1 MTPARILVVEDSR
14 VVARDLQQQLERI
27 GHQVVATTPSGA
39 EAVELA
45 ATLQPQLVLMD
56 IRLEGE
62 LDGIEAAQRIRARS
76 LIPVIYLTAYADEG
90 TLARASLTEPFGY
103 LLKPFDESELHTAI
117 EMALYKSAV
126 ERRLRADERRYATTL
141 ASIADAVVATDRDAR
156 ITFLNPA
163 AERLTGWSRDEALG
177 RDVGEVCRLIDADTR
192 APIEGVVARVRGAAT
207 QVGPTAGAALVARDG
222 RELPIDDLASPIVDD
237 AGALDG
243 VVLVLRDMTERRRA
257 EEAEAL
263 REVTVRIDRAVRGSN
278 IGIWEIEMADGG
290 TERARL
296 SLSNVWEMLGYGDP
310 PPDLDPATLLHPD
323 DRAVAEHAVAAHI
336 AGELAELELE
346 HRIRHRDGTYR
357 WVLMRGVAVRDP
369 AGKVAR
375 LVGSTVDITDRKHA
389 EQRWRDAQA
398 TAVAANRAKDE
409 FLANVSHEIRTP
421 MNAILGM
428 TELVLGTPLGDGQRQ
443 SLATVRSAAT
453 SLLGTINDL
462 LDFAKIEAGKL
473 DLDPV
478 EFGLRAALGDTMR
491 ALALRAHRKGLE
503 LVCNVHPDVPDALV
517 GDVVR
522 LRQIVINLVGN
533 AIKFT
538 TEGEVIVDVAGA
550 GTGDPGHLRVAVR
563 DTGIGIPRAKQ
574 AAIFRAFEQEDT
586 STTRKYGGTG
596 LGLTIAARMIALL
609 GGEIAVD
616 SEPGH
621 GSTFTFTVRFAA
633 QPVPPVDRRRPAAR
647 PGLRALVV
655 DDNATHGALVGGWL
669 RAAQLE
675 PTVVRSGAAAL
686 DALVAA
692 RADQRPFDV
701 AVIDTRMPGTDGLA
715 LAATIR
721 ARTELAGLAVVLL
734 ATGDCP
740 ADLDHDRQLGVDA
753 RLLKPVQQ
761 DELVATIDAVTRG
774 APDGCGAATEPSPP
788 APRAERRLRILVA
801 EDNELNA
808 GLAHQLLT
816 RAGHRVTIA
825 TNGAEALAALTATH
839 YDLLLLDLHMP
850 ELDGFGVIEAIRE
863 RERTTGRRLHVIAV
877 TARSRPEDRERCLAA
892 GMDDFVPKP
901 IAAAALWSAIARVAP
916 PDLLSARTLLAACGE
931 DDTILTGICNKF
943 RARLP
948 EELGELGRALD
959 AGDLGRARDLAHRL
973 GGMAA
978 AFSDVLG
985 GLASE
990 LEDEAERG
998 EPSACAELL
1007 DELRARGD
1015 GVLACLASVTVA
1027 ALRER
1032 RSVPA

>member
-1 MTPARILVVEDSR
+1 
-14 VVARDLQQQLERI
+14 
-27 GHQVVATTPSGA
+27 
-39 EAVELA
+39 
-45 ATLQPQLVLMD
+45 
-56 IRLEGE
+56 
-62 LDGIEAAQRIRARS
+62 
-76 LIPVIYLTAYADEG
+76 
-90 TLARASLTEPFGY
+90 
-103 LLKPFDESELHTAI
+103 
-117 EMALYKSAV
+117 
-126 ERRLRADERRYATTL
+126 
-141 ASIADAVVATDRDAR
+141 
-156 ITFLNPA
+156 
-163 AERLTGWSRDEALG
+163 
-177 RDVGEVCRLIDADTR
+177 
-192 APIEGVVARVRGAAT
+192 
-207 QVGPTAGAALVARDG
+207 
-222 RELPIDDLASPIVDD
+222 
-237 AGALDG
+237 
-243 VVLVLRDMTERRRA
+243 
-257 EEAEAL
+257 
-263 REVTVRIDRAVRGSN
+263 
-278 IGIWEIEMADGG
+278 
-290 TERARL
+290 
-296 SLSNVWEMLGYGDP
+296 MLGYGDP